1 MKTLNEVIAEL
12 EDEGLFAD
20 ALHYLKEYQV
30 VKKVLE
36 LKKQQYEELTE
47 AVQKQS
53 QGREARSQAEIAL
66 YQEAV
71 RNCEAAE
78 LKYRKL
84 AQSLGEVGNK
94 LAQSLGEVGNT
105 EIPPIVSDMTEEEAE
120 AIREEIVNSAELR
133 QKLGA
138 PPVEGM

>member
-1 MKTLNEVIAEL
+1 MKTLDEVIKVFESGYL
-12 EDEGLFAD
+12 ITDKTKND

-53 QGREARSQAEIAL
+53 QEREARSQAEIAR

-84 AQSLGEVGNK
+84 AQNLGEVGN
-94 LAQSLGEVGNT
+94 A
-105 EIPPIVSDMTEEEAE
+105 EIQPIVSDMSEEEAE
-120 AIREEIVNSAELR
+120 VIRKEIVKSAELR
-133 QKLGA
+133 QKLGT